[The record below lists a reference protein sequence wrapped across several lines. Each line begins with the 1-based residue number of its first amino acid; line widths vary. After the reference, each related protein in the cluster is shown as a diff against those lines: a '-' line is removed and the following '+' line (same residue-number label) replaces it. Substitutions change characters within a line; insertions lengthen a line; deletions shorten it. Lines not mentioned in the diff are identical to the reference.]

1 MEMEDNEDEL
11 IRLCHKLFLEG
22 RDKDFDYSKIDNN
35 SDYDDIKVIEQD
47 NEDKYFDSEPPSTTS
62 TDTGILDF

>member
-47 NEDKYFDSEPPSTTS
+47 NEDKYFDDDQP
-62 TDTGILDF
+62 